1 MLAALSRSNRHV
13 FDRDAGQFVGNIPN
27 GGSGQGFL
35 YSGGVYNTLN
45 IPGAV
50 GSQVSG
56 INNLGQIVGTY
67 FTSPGTANGKAS
79 SIAGV
84 STQHST
90 YPEQPALIFSGST
103 TLVKSSEALLMEAS
117 LAIASSTVEASL
129 QN

>member
-1 MLAALSRSNRHV
+1 
-13 FDRDAGQFVGNIPN
+13 VGNIPN

-56 INNLGQIVGTY
+56 INNLGQIVGT
-67 FTSPGTANGKAS
+67 SPGTANGKAS

-103 TLVKSSEALLMEAS
+103 TLAKSSEALLMEAS